1 MKIKGAIIGC
11 GFFASNHLN
20 AWKELKNVEIIAVCD
35 LNVKKAK
42 LFCNKFNVS
51 NYYTSIEEMIKNLN
65 LDFVDVVTTMETH
78 LDICKILSF
87 HKIPTVLQKPF
98 SDTFNNAKKIVNLY
112 KKKTTPLMI
121 HENFRWQTPI
131 VTVKKLLKRHNLG
144 TPMYSKISF
153 RHSNPVGYT
162 NQEYLYSL
170 KEYLILD
177 VGIHLYDL
185 TRFFMGE
192 AKSVYTANQ
201 NTNKKFK
208 GETAFTSI
216 LKHAN
221 KSISIVDASI
231 SSIKHPDCFAQTLI
245 TIECKEG
252 SIVLDYDY
260 NITIHKNNRKYIISA
275 KPKEYKWTTKPWDQ
289 IQESVINTHKH
300 FISSLINHKT
310 PDTNGDD
317 NLKSLN
323 IVFASYKSSTLN
335 KEIKLKQ

>member
-11 GFFASNHLN
+11 GFFASNHMN

-35 LNVKKAK
+35 LNFKKAK
-42 LFCNKFNVS
+42 LFCNKFNIS
-51 NYYTSIEEMIKNLN
+51 IYYTSVNEMIKNLD

-87 HKIPTVLQKPF
+87 YKIPTVVQKPF
-98 SDTFNNAKKIVNLY
+98 SDTLNNAKIIVNLY
-112 KKKTTPLMI
+112 KKTTTPLMI

-131 VTVKKLLKRHNLG
+131 VTVKKLLKKYNLG
-144 TPMYSKISF
+144 SPMYSKISF
-153 RHSNPVGYT
+153 RHCNPVGYT
-162 NQEYLYSL
+162 SQKYLYNL

-185 TRFFMGE
+185 ARFFMGE
-192 AKSVYTANQ
+192 AKSVYTVNQ
-201 NTNKKFK
+201 NTNKKFI

-252 SIVLDYDY
+252 SIILDYDY
-260 NITIHKNNRKYIISA
+260 NITIHKKNRKYIINA
-275 KPKEYKWTTKPWDQ
+275 KPKKYKWATKPWDQ

-300 FISSLINHKT
+300 FISSLINHKI
-310 PDTNGDD
+310 PDTNGND

-323 IVFASYKSSTLN
+323 IVFASYKSNTLN
-335 KEIKLKQ
+335 KEIKLK